1 MIYAFKCE
9 ECNQPFDVRA
19 TVAEMDRGLH
29 PECPSC
35 HSSKVVQDFT
45 NVGMVFRGGGQGGGP
60 FCGPGAG
67 GGCC

>member
-9 ECNQPFDVRA
+9 ECNQQFDVRA
-19 TVAEMDRGLH
+19 SVAEMDQGLH

-35 HSSKVVQDFT
+35 RSPKVVQDFT
-45 NVGMVFRGGGQGGGP
+45 NVGMVFRGGGQRGGP
-60 FCGPGAG
+60 RCGPGAG